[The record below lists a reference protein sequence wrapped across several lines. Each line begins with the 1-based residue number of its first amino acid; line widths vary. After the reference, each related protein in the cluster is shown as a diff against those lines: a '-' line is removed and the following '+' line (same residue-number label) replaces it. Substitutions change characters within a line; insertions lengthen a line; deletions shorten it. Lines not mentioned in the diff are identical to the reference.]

1 MARKPQITR
10 TFKTNRVTVLCLDIT
25 TAEPQNVTVTL
36 SRVLSDEKKTL
47 AAVKA
52 AVETDTLKAVSI
64 VDSEVIEQ
72 LYAMDEDFFLAN
84 ATPVAR
90 GTDEV
95 SDSEA

>member
-10 TFKTNRVTVLCLDIT
+10 TFKTNRVTALCLDIT

-36 SRVLSDEKKTL
+36 PRVLSDEKKTL

-72 LYAMDEDFFLAN
+72 LYTMDEDFFLAH
-84 ATPVAR
+84 ATPVTRDDA
-90 GTDEV
+90 
-95 SDSEA
+95 EATTAEA

>member
-10 TFKTNRVTVLCLDIT
+10 TFRTNRITVLCLDVV

-36 SRVLSDEKKTL
+36 PRYISDEKKKM
-47 AAVKA
+47 AAIKSA
-52 AVETDTLKAVSI
+52 IETDTLKAVSI

-72 LYAMDEDFFLAN
+72 LYTMDEDFFLAH

-90 GTDEV
+90 DEAEV
-95 SDSEA
+95 ATAEA

>member
-10 TFKTNRVTVLCLDIT
+10 TFKTHRITALCLDIT

-36 SRVLSDEKKTL
+36 PRVLNDEKKTM

-52 AVETDTLKAVSI
+52 AIETDTLKAVSI

-72 LYAMDEDFFLAN
+72 LYTMDEDFFLAH

-90 GTDEV
+90 DTAEV
-95 SDSEA
+95 SVSEA

>member
-36 SRVLSDEKKTL
+36 PRYISDEKKKMS
-47 AAVKA
+47 AIKSAI
-52 AVETDTLKAVSI
+52 ETDTLKAVSI

-72 LYAMDEDFFLAN
+72 LYSMDEDFFLAH

-90 GTDEV
+90 DEAEV
-95 SDSEA
+95 TTAEA

>member
-10 TFKTNRVTVLCLDIT
+10 TFKTNRVTALCLDIT

-36 SRVLSDEKKTL
+36 PRVLSDEKKTL

-64 VDSEVIEQ
+64 VDSEIIEQ
-72 LYAMDEDFFLAN
+72 LYTMDEDFFLSH
-84 ATPVAR
+84 ATPVSR
-90 GTDEV
+90 DTLEV
-95 SDSEA
+95 SCSEA

>member
-10 TFKTNRVTVLCLDIT
+10 TFRTNRITVLCLDVV

-36 SRVLSDEKKTL
+36 PRVLNDEKKTM

-52 AVETDTLKAVSI
+52 AIETDTLKAVSI

-72 LYAMDEDFFLAN
+72 LYTMDEDFFLAH

-90 GTDEV
+90 DEAEV
-95 SDSEA
+95 TTAEA

>member
-10 TFKTNRVTVLCLDIT
+10 TFRTNRITVLCLDVV

-36 SRVLSDEKKTL
+36 PRVLNDEKKTM

-52 AVETDTLKAVSI
+52 AIETDTLKAVSI

-72 LYAMDEDFFLAN
+72 LYTMDEDFFLAH
-84 ATPVAR
+84 ATPVTR
-90 GTDEV
+90 DEA
-95 SDSEA
+95 EAATAEA

>member
-10 TFKTNRVTVLCLDIT
+10 TFKTHRITALCLDIT

-36 SRVLSDEKKTL
+36 PRYISDEKKTM

-52 AVETDTLKAVSI
+52 AIETDTLKAVSI
-64 VDSEVIEQ
+64 VDSVVVEQ
-72 LYAMDEDFFLAN
+72 LYTMDEDFFLAH

-90 GTDEV
+90 EDEKQNAA
-95 SDSEA
+95 EA

>member
-10 TFKTNRVTVLCLDIT
+10 TFKTHRITALCLDIT

-36 SRVLSDEKKTL
+36 PRVLNDEKKTM

-52 AVETDTLKAVSI
+52 AIETDTLKVVSI

-72 LYAMDEDFFLAN
+72 LYTMDDDFFLAH

-90 GTDEV
+90 DEAEV
-95 SDSEA
+95 TTAEA

>member
-10 TFKTNRVTVLCLDIT
+10 TFRTNRITVLCLDIT

-36 SRVLSDEKKTL
+36 PRVLNDEKKTM

-52 AVETDTLKAVSI
+52 AIETDTLKAVSI

-72 LYAMDEDFFLAN
+72 LYTMDEDFFLAH

-90 GTDEV
+90 DEAEV
-95 SDSEA
+95 TTAET

>member
-36 SRVLSDEKKTL
+36 PRVLNDEKKTM

-52 AVETDTLKAVSI
+52 AIETDTLKAVSI

-72 LYAMDEDFFLAN
+72 LYTMDEDFFLAH

-90 GTDEV
+90 DEA
-95 SDSEA
+95 EATTA

>member
-10 TFKTNRVTVLCLDIT
+10 TFKTNRITVLCLDVV

-36 SRVLSDEKKTL
+36 PRVLNDEKKTM

-52 AVETDTLKAVSI
+52 AIETDTLKVVSI

-72 LYAMDEDFFLAN
+72 LYTMDEDFFLAH

-90 GTDEV
+90 DEA
-95 SDSEA
+95 EANTAEA

>member
-10 TFKTNRVTVLCLDIT
+10 TFKTNRITVLCLDVV

-36 SRVLSDEKKTL
+36 PRVLNDEKKTM

-52 AVETDTLKAVSI
+52 AIETDTLKVVSI

-72 LYAMDEDFFLAN
+72 LYTMDEDFFLAH

-90 GTDEV
+90 DEA
-95 SDSEA
+95 EATTAEA

>member
-36 SRVLSDEKKTL
+36 PRVMNDEKKTL
-47 AAVKA
+47 AAVKSA
-52 AVETDTLKAVSI
+52 IETDTLKAVSI

-72 LYAMDEDFFLAN
+72 LYTMDEDFFLAH
-84 ATPVAR
+84 ATPVTRYEA
-90 GTDEV
+90 EV
-95 SDSEA
+95 TTAEA